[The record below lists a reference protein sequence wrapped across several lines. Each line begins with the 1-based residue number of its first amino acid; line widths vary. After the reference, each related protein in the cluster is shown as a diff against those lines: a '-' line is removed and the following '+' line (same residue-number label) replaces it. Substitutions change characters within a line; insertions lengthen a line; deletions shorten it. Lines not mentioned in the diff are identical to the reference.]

1 MTPILSSHDAALV
14 ACYSPHPLVEA
25 LRPRLP
31 ITTGILE
38 ASISAALSVLGPT
51 ERFGIVSTGKAWE
64 EILGRA
70 VDELLGARLAEGER
84 WEGVKSKCFA
94 GVETTGLSAVELHEA
109 PQDEV
114 RQRVKEAVRRLVGRG
129 GVKCVVLGCA
139 GMAGMEDWV
148 REEVGKSVWVVDGV
162 RAGVGALQGLLRGGF
177 L

>member
-1 MTPILSSHDAALV
+1 M
-14 ACYSPHPLVEA
+14 ACYSPHPLVAA
-25 LRPRLP
+25 LRPQLAT
-31 ITTGILE
+31 TTGILE
-38 ASISAALSVLGPT
+38 ASVSAALAVLGPA

-70 VDELLGARLAEGER
+70 VDELLGARRAEGDPP
-84 WEGVKSKCFA
+84 WDGVQSQCFA

-114 RQRVKEAVRRLVGRG
+114 RRRVEEAVRRLVGRG
-129 GVKCVVLGCA
+129 GVRCVVLGCA

-162 RAGVGALQGLLRGGF
+162 RAGIGALQGLLRGGF